1 MRFSLV
7 LLLALV
13 SAPALAQQQ
22 IIDLDISGGVL
33 GYALSTGST
42 PLAGIPPSTK
52 RITFINPSGQ
62 TVYVCPAFDILG
74 HALTP
79 GPNPGSTI
87 VGSGDSVIVSGS
99 GVLSTSWL
107 AATATGSDVPF
118 TLFVSPNP

>member
-1 MRFSLV
+1 MRLIFA

-13 SAPALAQQQ
+13 SPPALAQQQ

-52 RITFINPSGQ
+52 RITFINPSAI

-74 HALTP
+74 NALTP
-79 GPNPGSTI
+79 GPNPGSMI
-87 VGSGDSVIVSGS
+87 VASGDSVIVSGS